1 MSELLN
7 EKIIRKIRTS
17 QGDHE
22 ISAKYWGDKT
32 FDEVA
37 GLIHGVVG
45 TYVIPVSNSEVD
57 GYEDIVK
64 SSDATITVSSS
75 VINSLIYKSSD
86 SDSDTVIFKVGD
98 IILLEAIS
106 NEDDVKAFDRW
117 VSKVDG
123 DNITLSVLET
133 QVSTHHHTIERTTD
147 SAITSV
153 ETTTVQV
160 ANVGTAVTVT
170 SDEGTYVTSVA
181 YGEDEGGHTFNV
193 VAGTTEDGVGH
204 KHDIAAHEH
213 TVTINTSDFA
223 GSQVEAYTS
232 LTSDSYTPHT
242 HTSTDVASVSVSD
255 TDITYV
261 NGGTT
266 DVFVKSLKDSSTA
279 SDTGSSKVTISSTSL
294 TTDDIAADTVT
305 STSGAHTHTVNAE
318 TTTDVVSDITLAS
331 SVITSVELDYTAPVV
346 EESVVTDVEVSKTSA
361 VTSVSYTGPSTVVS
375 GVTLDVVDGDV
386 LCLTPSISENVNVT
400 FETGDV
406 VSGVTVSSGT
416 QSSGSAS
423 LTKNSEEQ
431 TYTSGKVAFTCTTDE
446 AGSHTHGFS
455 HTHAIQA
462 HTHDS
467 SEHTHTYYKQ
477 VADVTSNAY
486 VSLDNATYS
495 PHKHESSV
503 NVIATATNGDNLT
516 FVTGGTKTSVLGSLA
531 SNSVTLTTSSEALE
545 TDEKYYK
552 LDGTITFPGLVLERN
567 KLATTT
573 ITPAVAG
580 EEVVSAVTTTSSSFV
595 TGVSEKTSENK
606 GGK

>member
-22 ISAKYWGDKT
+22 ISAKYWDDKT

-64 SSDATITVSSS
+64 SSDATIIVSSS
-75 VINSLIYKSSD
+75 VINSLIYKSSG

-98 IILLEAIS
+98 IILLEEIS

-133 QVSTHHHTIERTTD
+133 QVSTHHHTIESTTD

-170 SDEGTYVTSVA
+170 SDEGTYVTSVS
-181 YGEDEGGHTFNV
+181 YGEDEGSHTFNV

-305 STSGAHTHTVNAE
+305 SESGAHTHTVNVE

-386 LCLTPSISENVNVT
+386 LCLNPTSENVNVT

-477 VADVTSNAY
+477 VADVTANAY

-531 SNSVTLTTSSEALE
+531 TNSVTLTTSSEKLE

-580 EEVVSAVTTTSSSFV
+580 EEVVSAVTTSSSSFV

>member
-22 ISAKYWGDKT
+22 ISAKYWDDKT
-32 FDEVA
+32 FEEVV

-86 SDSDTVIFKVGD
+86 DSDRDTVIFKIGD
-98 IILLEAIS
+98 IILLEEIS

-123 DNITLSVLET
+123 DNITLSILET
-133 QVSTHHHTIERTTD
+133 QVSTHHHTIESTTD

-153 ETTTVQV
+153 KTTTVQV

-170 SDEGTYVTSVA
+170 NDEGTYVTSVA

-204 KHDIAAHEH
+204 KHEIAAHEH

-261 NGGTT
+261 KGGTT
-266 DVFVKSLKDSSTA
+266 DTFVKSLKDSST
-279 SDTGSSKVTISSTSL
+279 SSETGSSKVTIESTSL
-294 TTDDIAADTVT
+294 TTDDIADDVVT
-305 STSGAHTHTVNAE
+305 SASGAHTHTVNAE
-318 TTTDVVSDITLAS
+318 TTAEVVSDITLAS

-346 EESVVTDVEVSKTSA
+346 EESVVTDVEVSKSSA
-361 VTSVSYTGPSTVVS
+361 VTSVSYTGPSQVVS
-375 GVTLDVVDGDV
+375 NAELQVEGDV
-386 LCLTPSISENVNVT
+386 LCLSTTSSDINVT

-406 VSGVTVSSGT
+406 VSEVTISSGT
-416 QSSGSAS
+416 QSAGSAS
-423 LTKNSEEQ
+423 LTKESEEQ
-431 TYTSGKVAFTCTTDE
+431 TYTSGKVGFTCTTDE

-477 VADVTSNAY
+477 VADSTANAY
-486 VSLDNATYS
+486 ISLDNATYS

-503 NVIATATNGDNLT
+503 NVIATATNGDNIT
-516 FVTGGTKTSVLGSLA
+516 FVTGGSKTSVLGSLA
-531 SNSVTLTTSSEALE
+531 SNSVNLTTSSVSLE
-545 TDEKYYK
+545 TDDRYYK